1 MAPAVLDAPTT
12 PAQKL
17 PTAEETRPSEAASN
31 TAQSTGLRPPTDAI
45 LSIEQA
51 AVLLGE
57 SPCETRDLTSVGLL
71 KHQLIDGERCVWLS
85 DLIAYKSD
93 FERGRA
99 EWRADPLNR
108 MWDDP
113 FFHET
118 FGMAEI
124 PETR

>member
-1 MAPAVLDAPTT
+1 MTTAATDAP
-12 PAQKL
+12 
-17 PTAEETRPSEAASN
+17 SVS
-31 TAQSTGLRPPTDAI
+31 QSRATEPPPTDAI
-45 LSIEQA
+45 LSLDQVA
-51 AVLLGE
+51 PLLGK
-57 SPCETRDLTSVGLL
+57 TLKGVRDLTKVGLL

-85 DLIAYKSD
+85 DLVAYKID
-93 FERGRA
+93 FDKRFA
-99 EWRADPLNR
+99 EWQADPLNR